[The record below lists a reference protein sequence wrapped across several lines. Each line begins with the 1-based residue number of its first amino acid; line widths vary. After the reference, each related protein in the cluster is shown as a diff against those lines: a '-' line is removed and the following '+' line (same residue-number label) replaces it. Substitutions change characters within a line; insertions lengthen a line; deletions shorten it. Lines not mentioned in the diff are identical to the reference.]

1 MFSPFATCWGDG
13 PEVAVALATNWARG
27 EEMAARLKNP
37 PKCYRLARLIGND
50 VRVRFEVEGVPVD
63 QAGAV
68 WRLLF
73 NDLASKTEDLPPG
86 VMACGSDE
94 LGTVIVVTMSTEE
107 EQTPETV
114 AATLDRVDGLV
125 TETNQKQ
132 TDKDERLEVVRT
144 AASSW
149 WVERERE
156 RLRAEGDD
164 HE

>member
-1 MFSPFATCWGDG
+1 
-13 PEVAVALATNWARG
+13 
-27 EEMAARLKNP
+27 MAARLKSP
-37 PKCYRLARLIGND
+37 PKCYRLARLIGNE

-73 NDLASKTEDLPPG
+73 NDLASKTEDLPEG

-94 LGTVIVVTMSTEE
+94 LGTVVVVTMSTEE
-107 EQTPETV
+107 DQTAENV
-114 AATLDRVDGLV
+114 AATLDRVDRLV
-125 TETNQKQ
+125 SETNQRL

-149 WVERERE
+149 WVDRERE
-156 RLRAEGDD
+156 RLKTEDAEG
-164 HE
+164 E